1 MCLCIDKHFITG
13 CSLVFLWFTRWN
25 SAVFKLP
32 TKSSMEFLTKLVC
45 LSLFIPICII
55 CEMVPCFWYS
65 CKTLSGLFSHE
76 EKLSETQPLGAFGL
90 IFSLVFVFQLIV
102 RQQLAF
108 SFIYFLCTL
117 MVVWTFSVSQ
127 LKELPVLQVRDISRN
142 SGEKWSFFVYHLI
155 FAHWPMEI
163 CNCFQVQGSRV
174 DVPTALVLVLFI
186 TERPKSF
193 FLNTGKKLCRN
204 RLLLVLIEKLF

>member
-1 MCLCIDKHFITG
+1 MCLCIDKHFTTG

-142 SGEKWSFFVYHLI
+142 SGGKMVFFCLSFNFCSLTYGNL
-155 FAHWPMEI
+155 WLLP
-163 CNCFQVQGSRV
+163 G
-174 DVPTALVLVLFI
+174 
-186 TERPKSF
+186 
-193 FLNTGKKLCRN
+193 TG
-204 RLLLVLIEKLF
+204 I